1 MKTGKD
7 FADVMLAIDK
17 MGNFQTGFHE
27 FVMDIYEKCKSD
39 EEFFTELETLSILF
53 STYALLSKLTIQD
66 LKSGKD
72 KEDMIIDIYEV
83 IKAYGIVAD

>member
-7 FADVMLAIDK
+7 FVQVMEAIDK
-17 MGNFQTGFHE
+17 MGKFETGFHG
-27 FVMDIYEKCKSD
+27 FVMDVYEKCKSD

-83 IKAYGIVAD
+83 VKAYGIIAD